1 MLLYQSYQWMHAM
14 DNIRLRKKLVKS
26 FSQIRVAVTQCGNC
40 GNYWHTFLTKRVD
53 LTNFFWGDSEFFS
66 TLWVNF
72 SFVHT
77 AKIFRQIDLHYNS
90 LVKKLIWRNFCGKI
104 VEEKLCNFYSCVYC
118 TYTCLGIKSSK
129 FLFKR
134 GASQAA
140 VGRFASVAAKL
151 VKTATQIPEWDSILH
166 ARGNKSRAANLG
178 HFFPVFVRQ
187 LKTVNFHTTCA
198 WK

>member
-90 LVKKLIWRNFCGKI
+90 LVKKLIWRNFCKQSRGKNLQI
-104 VEEKLCNFYSCVYC
+104 STPQCEKTKNSVSPKKYFV
-118 TYTCLGIKSSK
+118 KST
-129 FLFKR
+129 L
-134 GASQAA
+134 
-140 VGRFASVAAKL
+140 
-151 VKTATQIPEWDSILH
+151 
-166 ARGNKSRAANLG
+166 
-178 HFFPVFVRQ
+178 
-187 LKTVNFHTTCA
+187 
-198 WK
+198 